1 MVEDGDLNLVKF
13 CFDKGVNVNV
23 YKVNMSTLLYLAV
36 IGGDLE
42 IVKMLIEYDV
52 NIEVKNVF

>member
-1 MVEDGDLNLVKF
+1 
-13 CFDKGVNVNV
+13 
-23 YKVNMSTLLYLAV
+23 MSTLLYLAV

-52 NIEVKNVF
+52 NIEVKNVFQEILFYRVVQFNRVEIVDFFFSK

>member
-23 YKVNMSTLLYLAV
+23 YKVNMSILLYLVV